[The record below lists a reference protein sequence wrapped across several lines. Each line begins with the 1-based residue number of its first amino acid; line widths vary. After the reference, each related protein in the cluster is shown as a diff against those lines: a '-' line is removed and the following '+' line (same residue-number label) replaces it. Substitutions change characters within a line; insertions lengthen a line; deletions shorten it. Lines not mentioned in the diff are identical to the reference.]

1 MSIEPDCSTQSPNL
15 SDVYEG
21 TARVAGY
28 IRVSTEDQAREG
40 FSLPRQEERLRMYC
54 KAKGWVLVRIY
65 RDETS
70 GRATTRPAY
79 RRMMA
84 DMDTWDILLVV
95 KQDRIH
101 RNVRNFYE
109 MVDELRANG
118 KQFASVEESIDTTTA
133 MGWAFIGILAIW
145 AQLESDQISE
155 RVRKAMPVA
164 RAKNYHL
171 GRPPLGFLWV
181 KATKT
186 FEPTEWALAIEAD
199 AALHGRAESG
209 RVHPYEEGKNRG
221 RSVPEKSV
229 RRILENLGLHR
240 EGRLVPK
247 RAVREALRLQANRGT
262 GVMNENAPSQNNIRS
277 LPDRSLSLAATEAN
291 QPSKRLSQWPEEY

>member
-1 MSIEPDCSTQSPNL
+1 MPIEPDCSTQSPNRR
-15 SDVYEG
+15 VAYER

-40 FSLPRQEERLRMYC
+40 FSLDAQAGRLRKYC
-54 KAKGWVLVRIY
+54 EAKGWCLIGVY
-65 RDETS
+65 RDENS

-79 RRMMA
+79 RQMMA
-84 DMDTWDILLVV
+84 DMEKWDILLVV

-109 MVDELRANG
+109 MVDELRAHG

-133 MGWAFIGILAIW
+133 TGWAFIGILAIW

-171 GRPPLGFLWV
+171 GRPPIGFVWV
-181 KATKT
+181 RATKT

-199 AALHGRAESG
+199 ASTYGVADAGRL
-209 RVHPYEEGKNRG
+209 HPYEEGKNQG
-221 RSVPEKSV
+221 KHVSERSVG
-229 RRILENLGLHR
+229 RILRNLELHR
-240 EGRLVPK
+240 GGRLVPNGLSAD
-247 RAVREALRLQANRGT
+247 RYGYAPMEATA
-262 GVMNENAPSQNNIRS
+262 
-277 LPDRSLSLAATEAN
+277 
-291 QPSKRLSQWPEEY
+291 

>member
-1 MSIEPDCSTQSPNL
+1 MTIEPDCSTRSPNR
-15 SDVYEG
+15 SVAYEDG
-21 TARVAGY
+21 VQKPRIAGY

-40 FSLPRQEERLRMYC
+40 FSLDAQATRLRKYC
-54 KAKGWVLVRIY
+54 EAKGWSLIGIY

-70 GRATTRPAY
+70 GRETARPDY

-84 DMDTWDILLVV
+84 DMETWDILLVV

-133 MGWAFIGILAIW
+133 TGWAFIGILAIW

-164 RAKNYHL
+164 RAKNFHL
-171 GRPPLGFLWV
+171 GRPPIGFVWV

-186 FEPTEWALAIEAD
+186 FEPTDWALAIEAD
-199 AALHGRAESG
+199 VHIYGKAEAGRL
-209 RVHPYEEGKNRG
+209 HPYDEGKNRG
-221 RSVPEKSV
+221 KPVSETSV
-229 RRILENLGLHR
+229 RRIMENLELYW
-240 EGRLVPK
+240 EDRLVP
-247 RAVREALRLQANRGT
+247 NG
-262 GVMNENAPSQNNIRS
+262 
-277 LPDRSLSLAATEAN
+277 LS
-291 QPSKRLSQWPEEY
+291 EERYGYKPVEVPA

>member
-1 MSIEPDCSTQSPNL
+1 MSIEPDCSTQSPNRR
-15 SDVYEG
+15 VAYEP
-21 TARVAGY
+21 APRVAGY

-40 FSLPRQEERLRMYC
+40 FSLDAQGTRLQRYC
-54 KAKGWVLVRIY
+54 EAKGWSLVRIY

-79 RRMMA
+79 RCMMA
-84 DMDTWDILLVV
+84 DMDKWDILLVV

-133 MGWAFIGILAIW
+133 TGWASIGILAIW

-155 RVRKAMPVA
+155 RVRKAIPVA
-164 RAKNYHL
+164 RAKNCHL
-171 GRPPLGFLWV
+171 GRPPVGFTWV

-186 FEPTEWALAIEAD
+186 FKPTDWALAIEAD
-199 AALHGRAESG
+199 VSTCGKAEAGR
-209 RVHPYEEGKNRG
+209 RHPYPEGKNRG
-221 RSVPEKSV
+221 KCVPERSVQ
-229 RRILENLGLHR
+229 RIVENLELDR
-240 EGRLVPK
+240 EGRLVP
-247 RAVREALRLQANRGT
+247 NG
-262 GVMNENAPSQNNIRS
+262 
-277 LPDRSLSLAATEAN
+277 LSGERYGYKPLEVPA
-291 QPSKRLSQWPEEY
+291 

>member
-1 MSIEPDCSTQSPNL
+1 VSIEPDCSTQSPNRGIAL
-15 SDVYEG
+15 EAA
-21 TARVAGY
+21 ARVAGY

-40 FSLPRQEERLRMYC
+40 FSLDAQATRLRKYC
-54 KAKGWVLVRIY
+54 EAKGWSLMHIY
-65 RDETS
+65 KDETS
-70 GRATTRPAY
+70 GRETTRPAY

-84 DMDTWDILLVV
+84 DMGKWDVLLVV

-109 MVDELRANG
+109 MVDELRAHG

-171 GRPPLGFLWV
+171 GRPPIGFVWV

-199 AALHGRAESG
+199 ASTYGKAEAGRL
-209 RVHPYEEGKNRG
+209 HPYKEGKNDG
-221 RSVPEKSV
+221 KPVSETSV
-229 RRILENLGLHR
+229 RRILENLQMFR
-240 EGRLVPK
+240 EGRLVP
-247 RAVREALRLQANRGT
+247 NG
-262 GVMNENAPSQNNIRS
+262 
-277 LPDRSLSLAATEAN
+277 LSDERYGYHPLVVPA
-291 QPSKRLSQWPEEY
+291 

>member
-1 MSIEPDCSTQSPNL
+1 MTIEADCSTQSPNQGV
-15 SDVYEG
+15 VYEAA
-21 TARVAGY
+21 ARKPKVAGY

-40 FSLPRQEERLRMYC
+40 FSLDAQGARLRKYC
-54 KAKGWVLVRIY
+54 EAKGWSLLCIY

-70 GRATTRPAY
+70 GRETTRPAY
-79 RRMMA
+79 RQMMA
-84 DMDTWDILLVV
+84 DMDQWDILLVV

-109 MVDELRANG
+109 MVDELRTHG

-164 RAKNYHL
+164 RAKGYHM
-171 GRPPLGFLWV
+171 GRPPIGFVWV

-186 FEPTEWALAIEAD
+186 FEPTYWALAIEAD
-199 AALHGRAESG
+199 VHAFG
-209 RVHPYEEGKNRG
+209 RVEAGRRNPYEEGRNKDKPVPE
-221 RSVPEKSV
+221 RSVQ
-229 RRILENLGLHR
+229 RILDNLELLRG
-240 EGRLVPK
+240 GRLVPNGLSEE
-247 RAVREALRLQANRGT
+247 RYGYEPIVIQA
-262 GVMNENAPSQNNIRS
+262 
-277 LPDRSLSLAATEAN
+277 
-291 QPSKRLSQWPEEY
+291 

>member
-1 MSIEPDCSTQSPNL
+1 MLPHGRPRQVDGMPVEPDCSTQTPNRN
-15 SDVYEG
+15 VAYQAA
-21 TARVAGY
+21 ARVAGY

-40 FSLPRQEERLRMYC
+40 FSLDAQGARLRKYC
-54 KAKGWVLVRIY
+54 EAKGWVLVRIY
-65 RDETS
+65 RDENS

-79 RRMMA
+79 RRMIA
-84 DMDTWDILLVV
+84 DMETWDILLVV

-171 GRPPLGFLWV
+171 GRPPLGFVWI

-186 FEPTEWALAIEAD
+186 FEPTDWALAIEAD
-199 AALHGRAESG
+199 VPTYGKAEAGRL
-209 RVHPYEEGKNRG
+209 HPYEEGKNKG
-221 RSVPEKSV
+221 KPVAETSV
-229 RRILENLGLHR
+229 RRILENLELHR
-240 EGRLVPK
+240 EGRLVP
-247 RAVREALRLQANRGT
+247 NG
-262 GVMNENAPSQNNIRS
+262 
-277 LPDRSLSLAATEAN
+277 LS
-291 QPSKRLSQWPEEY
+291 EERYGYKPLEVPA

>member
-1 MSIEPDCSTQSPNL
+1 MLPHDRPRQVDVVSIEPDCSTQSPNRGIAF
-15 SDVYEG
+15 EAA
-21 TARVAGY
+21 ARVAGY

-40 FSLPRQEERLRMYC
+40 FSLDAQATRLRKYC
-54 KAKGWVLVRIY
+54 EAKGWWLVRIY

-84 DMDTWDILLVV
+84 DMDTWDVLLVV

-171 GRPPLGFLWV
+171 GRPPIGFVWV

-186 FEPTEWALAIEAD
+186 FEPTEWALAIEA
-199 AALHGRAESG
+199 AASAYGVVEAGKL
-209 RVHPYEEGKNRG
+209 HPYPDGKRAG
-221 RSVPEKSV
+221 DSVSERSV
-229 RRILENLGLHR
+229 RRVLENLELYR
-240 EGRLVPK
+240 EGRLVPNGLSEDRYRYK
-247 RAVREALRLQANRGT
+247 SLEVPT
-262 GVMNENAPSQNNIRS
+262 GEMMRS
-277 LPDRSLSLAATEAN
+277 PLHGGCEKIGL
-291 QPSKRLSQWPEEY
+291 

>member
-1 MSIEPDCSTQSPNL
+1 MELTIEPDCSTQSTNRRL
-15 SDVYEG
+15 AYED

-40 FSLPRQEERLRMYC
+40 FSLDAQGTRLRKYC
-54 KAKGWVLVRIY
+54 EAKGWSLIRIY
-65 RDETS
+65 QDETS

-79 RRMMA
+79 RQMMS

-109 MVDELRANG
+109 MVDELRAHS

-164 RAKNYHL
+164 RAKGYHM
-171 GRPPLGFLWV
+171 GRPPLGFIWV

-186 FEPTEWALAIEAD
+186 FEPTDWALAIKAD
-199 AALHGRAESG
+199 ASACGIAEAG
-209 RVHPYEEGKNRG
+209 LRHPYEEGKNRG
-221 RSVPEKSV
+221 KRVPDRSVQ
-229 RRILENLGLHR
+229 RILENLELYR
-240 EGRLVPK
+240 EGRLVPNGLS
-247 RAVREALRLQANRGT
+247 E
-262 GVMNENAPSQNNIRS
+262 
-277 LPDRSLSLAATEAN
+277 DRYGYEPLEIPA
-291 QPSKRLSQWPEEY
+291 

>member
-1 MSIEPDCSTQSPNL
+1 MEHDRPRQVDVVSIEPDCSTQSPNL

-171 GRPPLGFLWV
+171 GRPPIGFIWV

-186 FEPTEWALAIEAD
+186 FEPTDWALAIEGDVATCGN
-199 AALHGRAESG
+199 AEAGR
-209 RVHPYEEGKNRG
+209 RHPYEEGKNQG
-221 RSVPEKSV
+221 KPVSETSV
-229 RRILENLGLHR
+229 RRILKNLELHR
-240 EGRLVPK
+240 QGRLVPN
-247 RAVREALRLQANRGT
+247 RLSEERYGYKPQRVAMMSGEVAQIR
-262 GVMNENAPSQNNIRS
+262 QN
-277 LPDRSLSLAATEAN
+277 PVLSL
-291 QPSKRLSQWPEEY
+291 

>member
-40 FSLPRQEERLRMYC
+40 FSLDAQATRLRKYC
-54 KAKGWVLVRIY
+54 EAKGWSLIRIY
-65 RDETS
+65 EDETS

-79 RRMMA
+79 RQMMS

-109 MVDELRANG
+109 MVDELRAHG
-118 KQFASVEESIDTTTA
+118 KQFANVEVSIDTTTA

-145 AQLESDQISE
+145 AQLGSDQISE

-171 GRPPLGFLWV
+171 GRPPIGFVWV
-181 KATKT
+181 KATRM
-186 FEPTEWALAIEAD
+186 FEPTDWALTIEAD
-199 AALHGRAESG
+199 VSIHGRAEAG
-209 RVHPYEEGKNRG
+209 RLHPYEGG
-221 RSVPEKSV
+221 
-229 RRILENLGLHR
+229 HR
-240 EGRLVPK
+240 EGRLIPNGLSEERYGHKPLEVPA
-247 RAVREALRLQANRGT
+247 R
-262 GVMNENAPSQNNIRS
+262 
-277 LPDRSLSLAATEAN
+277 
-291 QPSKRLSQWPEEY
+291 